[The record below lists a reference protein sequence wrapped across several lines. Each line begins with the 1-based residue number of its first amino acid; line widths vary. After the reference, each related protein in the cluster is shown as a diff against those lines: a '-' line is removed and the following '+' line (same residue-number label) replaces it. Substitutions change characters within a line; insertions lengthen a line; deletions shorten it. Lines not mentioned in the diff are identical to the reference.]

1 MPFDGGMACAVVNEI
16 SKTAIGAKVEK
27 IYVPTKDELV
37 LLLHSQSGNLRLS
50 LCASAHTPRI
60 NFTKITKENPKEPG
74 NFCMHMRKHL
84 TGARITNVQQ
94 IEFDRTVKISFM
106 TTDELGFPA
115 EKHLYAEIMG
125 KCSNIV
131 LTDNTDRII
140 NVIKTVDFTTSSKRQ
155 LLPGMTYT
163 LPPAQ
168 NKKNPLT
175 ETKDGFFSEV
185 AAKGDISD
193 NFFMVSYQGISPI
206 VSREL
211 FTLSGDNPEKMWF
224 FFSSYIEKAKSG
236 TLEPTMLTDKKEKP
250 CDFTVLNISHYG
262 SEYSCVR
269 YPSFGELI
277 DAFYEGK
284 EKNERIKQLASDVF
298 KLLSNAESRLK
309 RKIAALKH
317 ELIDCR
323 EMEKY
328 KLYGDLITGNIYA
341 LERGMTEAKLI
352 NYYDENCPEITI
364 PLDNKL
370 SPSSNAQKYYKK
382 YGKLKTATVEL
393 AHQISIAERELD
405 YIYSV
410 FDSLTKAEGEADI
423 AQIRHELYL
432 SGYASRMKNIAQQ
445 KNIKSSPLR
454 FITANGYE
462 VLIGKNNT
470 QNDQLTTKTANGYDW
485 FFHIKDAPG
494 SHVILFSHGEEPD
507 AVDFTEAAEAAAYYS
522 TKREGE
528 NVEVD
533 YTQVKNIK
541 KPSGSKPG
549 FVTYKSNYSA
559 VVTPRDRVKIN
570 AKA

>member
-1 MPFDGGMACAVVNEI
+1 MPFDGGMMSGVVSELN
-16 SKTAIGAKVEK
+16 SSVIGAKVEK
-27 IYVPTKDELV
+27 VYVPTKDELV
-37 LLLHSQSGNLRLS
+37 LLLHSLSGNLRLS

-60 NFTKITKENPKEPG
+60 NLTKITKENPKEPG
-74 NFCMHMRKHL
+74 AFCMHMRKHL
-84 TGARITNVQQ
+84 TGAKITKVEQ
-94 IEFDRTVKISFM
+94 IEFDRTAKLTFT
-106 TTDELGFPA
+106 TTDEMGFPC

-125 KCSNIV
+125 KCSNVV
-131 LTDNTDRII
+131 LTDENEKII

-155 LLPGMTYT
+155 LLPGMIYE
-163 LPPAQ
+163 LPPSQ
-168 NKKNPLT
+168 NKKNPLC
-175 ETKDGFFSEV
+175 ETKSGF
-185 AAKGDISD
+185 ISCVCD
-193 NFFMVSYQGISPI
+193 KDEINDSFFMSSYQGISPI
-206 VSREL
+206 VSREIYS
-211 FTLSGDNPEKMWF
+211 LSGNDPEKMWF

-236 TLEPTMLTDKKEKP
+236 TLTPTMLKDAKGKP
-250 CDFTVLNISHYG
+250 CDFTVLSITHYG
-262 SEYSCVR
+262 TEYSYEG

-284 EKNERIKQLASDVF
+284 ERNERIKQTASDVF
-298 KLLSNAESRLK
+298 KLLSAAESRLK
-309 RKIAALKH
+309 RKISSQKQ

-323 EMEKY
+323 EMEKF
-328 KLYGDLITGNIYA
+328 KLYGDLLTANMYA
-341 LERGMTEAKLI
+341 LSRGMTEAVLV
-352 NYYDENCPEITI
+352 NYYDENCPEIKI

-382 YGKLKTATVEL
+382 YSKLKTATVEL
-393 AHQISIAERELD
+393 AKQIAIAERELD

-410 FDSLTKAEGEADI
+410 FDSLTKADGEADI

-432 SGYASRMKNIAQQ
+432 SGYASRMKNISGQ
-445 KNIKSSPLR
+445 KNIKSSPLH
-454 FITANGYE
+454 FTTTNGYE
-462 VLIGKNNT
+462 VQIGKNNT
-470 QNDQLTTKTANGYDW
+470 QNDMLTMKTANGYDW
-485 FFHIKDAPG
+485 FFHVKDAPG

-541 KPSGSKPG
+541 KPAGSKPG

-559 VVTPRDRVKIN
+559 VVTPADRVKLN